1 MKKIQKEVLTI
12 ATLFC
17 SMLEQLL
24 IKTALSKEALL
35 SLFDSDCPRYAQK
48 VLREL
53 TKSKYVRFR
62 DETYKGGHGV
72 KTIRYYSI
80 TPEGVRFLIQ
90 IANDDMSRKEP
101 KRKTSLP
108 WLVYMDEE
116 DTKGM
121 SVFGDLR
128 QERERILSVGEA
140 ALVSEMAG
148 ADIPFFLHDYYTPI
162 GEISQYQELNTPEIV
177 SAALEMETASLSPEQ
192 KTYRDLEKSREEAR
206 KRDPGIHSAKT
217 AQELIAEAA
226 VSWMQDVSGP
236 EWTYRKVMDTLI
248 YSEGRLY
255 KGYNPEEDW
264 NYIRFVHPGTV
275 KLVALMNHQGAYQDK
290 HDTDRGRYAGLL
302 QSRKATLLLYPA
314 HRPELVW
321 SQQYSKAEEVA
332 FTRWHSRLL
341 PEFKKNTGAV
351 SGTSLMESA
360 AKWAKRWR
368 ERRPELKQHRELG
381 HRFAHL
387 YLTEISPAGE
397 KKLRD
402 IMLNSE
408 EEYVNGMVAQ
418 ALEPEFGEALGYPF
432 ERNDGF
438 ASDEFPLRVRT
449 EDGIIYFAIGTRID
463 LRQIIRLCSLL
474 AHSSRSIPLGIL
486 CLPWQE
492 GYYKTML
499 PQARL
504 YWKGKTTKQYNGNP

>member
-1 MKKIQKEVLTI
+1 MLTI

-48 VLREL
+48 VLRDL
-53 TKSKYVRFR
+53 TRSKYVRFR
-62 DETYKGGHGV
+62 DETYKGRHGV

-90 IANDDMSRKEP
+90 TANDDMSRKEP

-108 WLVYMDEE
+108 WLVYLDEE

-128 QERERILSVGEA
+128 QERERIFSVGEA

-148 ADIPFFLHDYYTPI
+148 ADVPFFLHELYTPI
-162 GEISQYQELNTPEIV
+162 GEISQYKELNTPEIV

-192 KTYRDLEKSREEAR
+192 KTYRDLEKSRKKAR

-217 AQELIAEAA
+217 AQELITEAM
-226 VSWMQDVSGP
+226 VNCYRDYDGS
-236 EWTYRKVMDTLI
+236 EWTYRKILEELFYWHGDL
-248 YSEGRLY
+248 YQDYDPGRD
-255 KGYNPEEDW
+255 PDF
-264 NYIRFVHPGTV
+264 IRFVHPGTV
-275 KLVALMNHQGAYQDK
+275 KLVALMNHQGGYQDK

-314 HRPELVW
+314 HRPELIW

-351 SGTSLMESA
+351 SGTILIQSA
-360 AKWAKRWR
+360 AKWEKLWR
-368 ERRPELKQHRELG
+368 DPLPELKQHREPG

-397 KKLRD
+397 KNLRD

-408 EEYVNGMVAQ
+408 EEYVNGAVAQ

-438 ASDEFPLRVRT
+438 ASDEFPLRIRT

-474 AHSSRSIPLGIL
+474 AHRSRSISFGIL

-499 PQARL
+499 PQAKL
-504 YWKGKTTKQYNGNP
+504 YWKGKTMKETGDDC